1 MSYRT
6 YIFEVSLLRRGLHRY
21 DIRVRGVARS
31 VECAD
36 AIAIPRILRQ
46 PGIREGRNVWPC
58 LCNLRE
64 VRAVVA
70 RATLNTEAI
79 LVIGVIRP
87 RQIDLSRG
95 DRVPSEIR
103 GSVWRRIRCWRWGRR
118 RCRSWCWCWRRSRSR
133 RWSRRRVTTTAG
145 GELERTDS
153 RAPVEL
159 TRRRVI
165 LRSKPER
172 TIIRRIDRQR

>member
-64 VRAVVA
+64 VRAVVP

-87 RQIDLSRG
+87 RQIDLSRRDG
-95 DRVPSEIR
+95 VPSQVR
-103 GSVWRRIRCWRWGRR
+103 GSVWRRIRCWRWGRSR
-118 RCRSWCWCWRRSRSR
+118 CWR
-133 RWSRRRVTTTAG
+133 WSRVTTTAG
-145 GELERTDS
+145 GELERTYS

-159 TRRRVI
+159 TRRCVI
-165 LRSKPER
+165 LRSKPE
-172 TIIRRIDRQR
+172 